1 MKFGD
6 NVPPKKVLYLCSKAL
21 VRSVNAQLTETL
33 FEFNVLT
40 TFPMKNERQ
49 IN

>member
-6 NVPPKKVLYLCSKAL
+6 NVPPKKGSLTLCSEAL
-21 VRSVNAQLTETL
+21 VQSVNAQLTETL

-40 TFPMKNERQ
+40 TFPMKNER
-49 IN
+49 